1 MPPKIKPAD
10 AASEALSAIAD
21 VARAEAA
28 CSHYLRQPDGT
39 FVTYGR
45 GSVLTADQ
53 FSAETWAGYL
63 DDGRLVLTDRPAIR
77 LDPEDG
83 VYMPPVSPIH
93 TQEA

>member
-1 MPPKIKPAD
+1 MPPRTRSTDAPAD
-10 AASEALSAIAD
+10 DAAPEI
-21 VARAEAA
+21 ARAEAM
-28 CSHYLRQPDGT
+28 CSHYLRQDDGT

-53 FSAETWAGYL
+53 MPDYAWAGYL

-83 VYMPPVSPIH
+83 AYMHPISPIH